1 MKKERRSLIALMSI
15 LSIVFTMSIQSCGKK
30 DARINIEG
38 TWTITSVKENGI
50 DNYAAQGI
58 AYTGILVFGACSNSD
73 NRKGNC
79 TVNSTFAQT
88 YMGQTETEYSTGYF
102 RILEKGERIQLDG
115 EEMTLNFDN
124 DRLIMTT
131 TNASPEIEIIVTK

>member
-1 MKKERRSLIALMSI
+1 MKKEKRSLIGLMSI
-15 LSIVFTMSIQSCGKK
+15 LSIVFVMFIQSCGKR
-30 DARINIEG
+30 DARKNVEG
-38 TWTITSVKENGI
+38 TWTITSIKENGI

-58 AYTGILVFGACSNSD
+58 TYTGTLVFGSCSNSD
-73 NRKGNC
+73 NKNGNC

-88 YMGQTETEYSTGYF
+88 YMGQTETGYSTGYF

-131 TNASPEIEIIVTK
+131 TNASPEIELIVTK

>member
-1 MKKERRSLIALMSI
+1 MKKRKHTLIALMSI
-15 LSIVFTMSIQSCGKK
+15 LSFVFAMSIQSCGKR
-30 DARINIEG
+30 DARKNIEG

-50 DNYAAQGI
+50 DNYAAQVI
-58 AYTGILVFGACSNSD
+58 TYTGTLVFGSCSNSD

-79 TVNSTFAQT
+79 TVNSTFTQT

-102 RILEKGERIQLDG
+102 RVLEKGERIQLDG

-131 TNASPEIEIIVTK
+131 TNASPEIELIVTK